1 MKLTDLEPSFL
12 TVITP
17 GKTRQHHDDLSKAQG
32 IFFLCPLCFVSIP
45 SQREEHASRAEKLS
59 HKDDSVKEG
68 FLSSQANGGAV
79 GTHGVVCWFRD
90 RAVPDVEEP
99 RPARWQVS
107 GTDYQD
113 LTLHPSI
120 AITSGCKWHGWIE
133 KGEIR

>member
-1 MKLTDLEPSFL
+1 MCYASGMKLSELEPSFL

-32 IFFLCPLCFVSIP
+32 IFFLCPACFHS
-45 SQREEHASRAEKLS
+45 
-59 HKDDSVKEG
+59 
-68 FLSSQANGGAV
+68 NGGAV